1 MSAHRG
7 EPRQS
12 EPGSTTKFNVT
23 RYTLCPRITLAV
35 DGIEFSA
42 LVDTGAGRSIISE
55 SVVELLNGKYTINNS
70 EEVELYDAS
79 NNKMNSR
86 GTILLKV
93 RYQDYIMEQEF
104 VIMSKIS
111 KICILGMDAIEKHN
125 FVINGKEKTIYI
137 NEVKRDIEIIGVN
150 RDNEVKREIEI
161 IGINRDNEV
170 KQETEII
177 GLNRDNKV
185 KQETEIIGDNV
196 SKIMLT
202 TAADVTIRPF
212 EMLPCYVVN
221 DQDIDK
227 KDKLTIHSIFDENNL
242 VEKPCAEEII
252 EESETK
258 DIFF

>member
-1 MSAHRG
+1 V
-7 EPRQS
+7 E
-12 EPGSTTKFNVT
+12 
-23 RYTLCPRITLAV
+23 
-35 DGIEFSA
+35 GIEFSA

-111 KICILGMDAIEKHN
+111 KSCILGMDAIEKHN

-177 GLNRDNKV
+177 GLNRDNEV
-185 KQETEIIGDNV
+185 KQETEIIG
-196 SKIMLT
+196 
-202 TAADVTIRPF
+202 
-212 EMLPCYVVN
+212 
-221 DQDIDK
+221 
-227 KDKLTIHSIFDENNL
+227 
-242 VEKPCAEEII
+242 
-252 EESETK
+252 
-258 DIFF
+258 